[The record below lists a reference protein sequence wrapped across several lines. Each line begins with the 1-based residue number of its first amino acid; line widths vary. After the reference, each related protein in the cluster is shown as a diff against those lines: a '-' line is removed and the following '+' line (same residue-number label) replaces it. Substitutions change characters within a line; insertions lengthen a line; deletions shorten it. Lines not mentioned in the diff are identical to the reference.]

1 MELNDTVEMMLSDD
15 YKERFRAEYWQLS
28 IRYRKLREM
37 LRLRDAGKLNFE
49 PTCNRRIFNL
59 QLRAMEDYLA
69 ILESRAQIEG
79 IGL

>member
-28 IRYRKLREM
+28 IRYRKLRGM
-37 LRLRDAGKLNFE
+37 LHLRDAGKLNFE
-49 PTCNRRIFNL
+49 PTYNRRIFNL